1 MKDMKE
7 LYEALQINDSLNTLE
22 SRFYEKEEIDNFIN
36 KLEENVA
43 LEANKIQDL
52 NQIVFKN
59 NNLIIYWDLL
69 NMMAKMPTK
78 RDEDAGFDI
87 YSDSAEDIVLK
98 PSETKL
104 FSTGL
109 RSAFPSNFWIE
120 IKERGST
127 GMVGLS
133 VRSGVIDSGYRGEW
147 KIMLTNV
154 NKYPVVFSHTVDK
167 VTYVKGKVF
176 KNKIKKVIYPLSKA
190 IAQAVVIPL
199 PHIECRPWDETQIAT
214 SERGQTG
221 WGASGK

>member
-1 MKDMKE
+1 MKTMSE
-7 LYEALQINDSLNTLE
+7 LYKALSIEDSLDIME
-22 SRFYEKEEIDNFIN
+22 SRFYEKEEIQNFI
-36 KLEENVA
+36 KTLEENIA

-98 PSETKL
+98 PSETKF

-109 RSAFPSNFWIE
+109 RSAFPSNFWVE

-127 GMVGLS
+127 GAVGLS

-154 NKYPVVFSHTVDK
+154 NKYPVVFSHSVDK
-167 VTYVKGKVF
+167 VTYVYGKIF

-199 PHIECRPWDETQIAT
+199 PHIECRPWDSSRVAA

>member
-1 MKDMKE
+1 MKTIDELKKE
-7 LYEALQINDSLNTLE
+7 LHILKTAPMLE
-22 SRFYEKEEIDNFIN
+22 NAWYTKEEVQNFISE
-36 KLEENVA
+36 LEEAILHQTN
-43 LEANKIQDL
+43 LINDL

-59 NNLIIYWDLL
+59 SNLIIYWDKL
-69 NMMAKMPTK
+69 NEKAKVPNK

-87 YSDSAEDIVLK
+87 YTTDGECVLK
-98 PSETKL
+98 PGETK
-104 FSTGL
+104 FFGTGL
-109 RSAFPSNFWIE
+109 RSAFPKNYWVE

-127 GMVGLS
+127 GAVGLS

-154 NKYPVVFSHTVDK
+154 NNYPVEFSNSIEKT
-167 VTYVKGKVF
+167 TYVYSKIF

-199 PHIECRPWDETQIAT
+199 PHIESKHDSTAVALDL
-214 SERGQTG
+214 SERGETG

>member
-1 MKDMKE
+1 MKTMDELKKE
-7 LYEALQINDSLNTLE
+7 LHILE
-22 SRFYEKEEIDNFIN
+22 TTPQLKNAWYSREEIQNFISQ
-36 KLEENVA
+36 LEEKIK
-43 LEANKIQDL
+43 EQANLISDL

-59 NNLIIYWDLL
+59 SNLIIYWDLL
-69 NMMAKMPTK
+69 NLRATMPSK

-87 YSDSAEDIVLK
+87 YTIENEAVLK
-98 PSETKL
+98 PGETKF

-109 RSAFPSNFWIE
+109 RSAFPKNYWVE

-127 GMVGLS
+127 GAVGLS

-154 NKYPVVFSHTVDK
+154 NNYPVEFSNSVEKT
-167 VTYVKGKVF
+167 TYVHSKIF

-199 PHIECRPWDETQIAT
+199 PVATCRPWNETEIESST
-214 SERGQTG
+214 RGESG